1 MKKKRVK
8 WEIFNTDNEKNE
20 NGWYAFGFTAV
31 GSLSTVNKMCIAHNI
46 KSVCFPGQTKYQQ
59 SFNLCEKFLRL
70 CSYRMFCGM
79 IAAGA

>member
-1 MKKKRVK
+1 MGN
-8 WEIFNTDNEKNE
+8 IQHYNEKNE

-59 SFNLCEKFLRL
+59 SFNLCEKFLRP